1 MKEIIETTFYPKIIK
16 GQIKPKVLSL
26 SKLNITEKITNSKLD
41 YFDILT
47 QIKSNRKNNPGN
59 ATLIHN
65 FLLNNNRK
73 FSSLRHKLI
82 NNNIQTQTALITE
95 PNYNKKNYSYKTF
108 SNNLT
113 FSDSSNKMKIKLRLR
128 KKLKSPK
135 KLINQIIKFEEE
147 QKVLKKMKL
156 FKKRKPMELSDNYR
170 ESVEK
175 IKQFNFFNK
184 YPNSNT
190 DYAHNIR
197 AKYYVEKI
205 NESLRQE
212 KKSNDKYLQRERE
225 KMEEEKESRDM
236 VFCPSLDIQKISKQ
250 IKLILGIQNKFNQIE
265 TLEHFFDNFENKI
278 NFLYDNFKPPN
289 IKNNLTKIKYE
300 DIKNDKKLNL
310 VNRIGNSAIDYLSNA
325 KIKIQRERDEK
336 LKFLMEK
343 DKIKNKYK
351 YYKKLSSSAI
361 YNSKEEIEKII
372 FKDYYLKS
380 EDDDNDDFGSEKNKS
395 SDEEKFLKKNFFHD
409 KYEKY
414 DKVSIAEP
422 KLRKFYFEKIN
433 FQFTSNIKKE
443 LMSFKI

>member
-1 MKEIIETTFYPKIIK
+1 MKEINETTFYPKIIK

-26 SKLNITEKITNSKLD
+26 SKLNLTEKINNSKID

-47 QIKSNRKNNPGN
+47 QIKSKRKNHRGN
-59 ATLIHN
+59 STLFHKIH
-65 FLLNNNRK
+65 LNNNRK

-82 NNNIQTQTALITE
+82 NKNIQASTALITE
-95 PNYNKKNYSYKTF
+95 PNYDKKYFSYKTF
-108 SNNLT
+108 SNNYT
-113 FSDSSNKMKIKLRLR
+113 FSDSSNKLKIKLKLR
-128 KKLKSPK
+128 KNLKSPK

-147 QKVLKKMKL
+147 QKVPKKIKL
-156 FKKRKPMELSDNYR
+156 YKKREPMELSDNYK

-184 YPNSNT
+184 YSNSNT

-197 AKYYVEKI
+197 TNYYVEKI
-205 NESLRQE
+205 NESLKQE

-236 VFCPSLDIQKISKQ
+236 VFYPSLDLQKISKQ
-250 IKLILGIQNKFNQIE
+250 IKLILGSQNKFNQIE
-265 TLEHFFDNFENKI
+265 SIEHFFDNFENKI
-278 NFLYDNFKPPN
+278 NFIYDNFKPPN

-325 KIKIQRERDEK
+325 KIKIQREKDEK

-351 YYKKLSSSAI
+351 YYKKLSSPTI

-380 EDDDNDDFGSEKNKS
+380 EDDDDDDFVSEKNIS
-395 SDEEKFLKKNFFHD
+395 SMEEKSLKKNYFQD

-422 KLRKFYFEKIN
+422 KLKKFFFKKIN
-433 FQFTSNIKKE
+433 FQFTSNIKYE
-443 LMSFKI
+443 LMSLKI